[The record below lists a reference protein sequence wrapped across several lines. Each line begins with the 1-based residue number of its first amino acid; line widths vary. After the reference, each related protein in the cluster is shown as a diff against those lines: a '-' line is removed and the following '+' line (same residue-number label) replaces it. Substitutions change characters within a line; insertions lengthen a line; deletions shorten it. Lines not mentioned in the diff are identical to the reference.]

1 MLESGIRRKR
11 IIMSKQ
17 LTVLEEIIEEISVDL
32 YNHWIKAMPEEEKN
46 EIAFRAMSKNAG
58 ETSFFV
64 IQKFMEKFNAAAEE
78 LKDK

>member
-1 MLESGIRRKR
+1 MLESGIKRKWTKMTR
-11 IIMSKQ
+11 Q
-17 LTVLEEIIEEISVDL
+17 VTVLESIIEEISVDL